1 MLITRKLVI
10 KLKINKALILIFV
23 LIFNSLILTGC
34 WNYKEVDELAIAA
47 GVAVD
52 KNADDTVHLTIE
64 VVNISGGTEATYEP
78 KYIESDGNTFFEAVR
93 RAIAREGRRV
103 YWSHAKVAI
112 VSEELARE
120 DILKYLDFLFRD
132 AETREDSWLL
142 ISREKKAGE
151 ILQSKGILNP
161 IVSFQ
166 IDDTM
171 RAQKSISRFPFI
183 QLYEFFDRVSY
194 QQVSAIAPTVQLVEQ
209 HGEKTPLVGGTAIFK
224 KEKLIGF
231 LNEEDTK
238 MILWLRDEVQG
249 GLVIIKNVS
258 GTKDNVTL
266 EIFNSKSKITPLMQ
280 EGVLKIKVEVDLDV
294 GIGEIFGSTDFINN
308 PGKQKLIKA
317 AEDNVEGD
325 IKKVYT
331 MIRDKYKADV
341 FGFGR
346 RIEMKM
352 PGIWKQIKQDWDKF
366 FAELEIDVDVNVKIR
381 GSATTRIP
389 LKAGE

>member
-1 MLITRKLVI
+1 
-10 KLKINKALILIFV
+10 
-23 LIFNSLILTGC
+23 
-34 WNYKEVDELAIAA
+34 
-47 GVAVD
+47 
-52 KNADDTVHLTIE
+52 
-64 VVNISGGTEATYEP
+64 
-78 KYIESDGNTFFEAVR
+78 
-93 RAIAREGRRV
+93 
-103 YWSHAKVAI
+103 
-112 VSEELARE
+112 
-120 DILKYLDFLFRD
+120 
-132 AETREDSWLL
+132 
-142 ISREKKAGE
+142 
-151 ILQSKGILNP
+151 
-161 IVSFQ
+161 VSFQ

-183 QLYEFFDRVSY
+183 QLYEFFDRISY
-194 QQVSAIAPTVQLVEQ
+194 EQVSAIAPTVQLVEQ

-249 GLVIIKNVS
+249 GVVMVKNVS

-280 EGVLKIKVEVDLDV
+280 EGVLKIKVEIDLDV
-294 GIGEIFGSTDFINN
+294 GIAEIMGSTDFIKS

-317 AEDNVEGD
+317 AEDKVEGD

-366 FAELEIDVDVNVKIR
+366 YAELEIDVDVNVKIR

-389 LKAGE
+389 LKVGE